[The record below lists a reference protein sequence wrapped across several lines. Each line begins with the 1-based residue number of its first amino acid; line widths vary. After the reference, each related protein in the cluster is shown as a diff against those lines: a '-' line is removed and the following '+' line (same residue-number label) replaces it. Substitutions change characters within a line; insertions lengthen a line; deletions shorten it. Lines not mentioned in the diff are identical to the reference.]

1 MSIKWNMRMNEANT
15 AEVRVE
21 KCGETELSGTLFK
34 LLGQALFSS
43 RILNYLSPFLYKLF

>member
-1 MSIKWNMRMNEANT
+1 MRMNEANT

-21 KCGETELSGTLFK
+21 RCGETELSGTLFK

-43 RILNYLSPFLYKLF
+43 GILSYLSPFII